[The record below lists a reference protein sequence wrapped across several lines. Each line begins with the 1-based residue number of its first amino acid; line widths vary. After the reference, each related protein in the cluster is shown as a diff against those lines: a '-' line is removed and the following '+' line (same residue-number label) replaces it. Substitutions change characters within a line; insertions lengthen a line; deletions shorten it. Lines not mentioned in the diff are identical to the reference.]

1 MAITSKGY
9 EGTVNYADWAVL
21 TSHLGAQYSV
31 FGPDAFAVTFGA
43 GDREVIVAPG
53 RAAGQG
59 ILDDSSAPVSLV
71 GGTVASGNRWDLVA
85 LRRDWATSET
95 VPVLIPGS
103 STKALPGDREVEPG
117 AQDDQPLA
125 LVRFAA
131 GQTAPQEVVDLRCWH
146 GDGGVVAKDL
156 LVRDYLTRLGTR
168 VFIQGITWVYAFNST
183 GLPTWV
189 TDSVYVGTT
198 APPYVENLP
207 WIKVP

>member
-1 MAITSKGY
+1 MTIISKGY

-31 FGPDAFAVTFGA
+31 FGADAFAVSFGS
-43 GDREVIVAPG
+43 GDREVLVAPG

-59 ILDDSSAPVSLV
+59 ILDDSDTAVSLV
-71 GGTVASGNRWDLVA
+71 GASVASGNRWDLIA
-85 LRRDWATSET
+85 LRRDWATSES

-103 STKALPGDREVEPG
+103 STKALPVDRETDPG

-168 VFIQGITWVYAFNST
+168 VWVQGITWVYGFNSLGT
-183 GLPTWV
+183 PTWV
-189 TDSVYVGTT
+189 PDSVYVGTT
-198 APPYVENLP
+198 APPYAENLA

>member
-1 MAITSKGY
+1 MTIISKGY

-31 FGPDAFAVTFGA
+31 FGTDAFGVTFGS
-43 GDREVIVAPG
+43 GDREVIVGTG

-59 ILDDSSAPVSLV
+59 ILDDNPEPVSLV
-71 GGTVASGNRWDLVA
+71 GAAVGAGNRWDLIA
-85 LRRDWATSET
+85 LRRDWTTSET

-103 STKALPGDREVEPG
+103 STKALPIDREVDPG
-117 AQDDQPLA
+117 AIDDQPLA

-168 VFIQGITWVYAFNST
+168 VWVQGITWVYGFNST
-183 GLPTWV
+183 GLPSWV
-189 TDSVYVGTT
+189 PDSVYIGST
-198 APPYVENLP
+198 APPYADGLG